1 MRITIATTIL
11 VTIMALI
18 GSKPST
24 ALNTLNKK
32 STALDVLT
40 QLNQS
45 NQLAPFVPSGGV
57 AVVTG
62 GSSGIGAV
70 SVKTLAL
77 SGMKVI
83 LCARNLEA
91 AQQTKLSLEPYC
103 QELVDIQE
111 LDLAD
116 LTSVQTASKAII
128 DKYGHIDL
136 ILNNAGVMAIPKKQQ
151 TVQGIE
157 MQFGTNHVGHHFLT
171 RLLLPYLNSNG
182 RVVTVAS
189 TAHTFATGPIIDWE
203 PEKYA
208 PWGAYGAS
216 KLANILFAKK
226 LQDIFIEQGRSD
238 LTSVSLHPGVIGT
251 SLWRFMPWFVQ
262 PLKGLFTDKTIDQG
276 AATNLFCSISKD
288 VTPGAYYSDC
298 QVKEPTSTAQ
308 DETIRTQ
315 LWDYTERLIANKGF
329 SMPEKVIAEQVTVE

>member
-1 MRITIATTIL
+1 MRIVVARIL
-11 VTIMALI
+11 IVTIMACI

-24 ALNTLNKK
+24 ALSTLTKK

-40 QLNQS
+40 HLNQS
-45 NQLAPFVPSGGV
+45 NQLASFVHSGGV

-62 GSSGIGAV
+62 GNSGIGAV

-83 LCARNLEA
+83 LCARNVEA
-91 AQQTKLSLEPYC
+91 AQQTKESLEPYC

-116 LTSVQTASKAII
+116 LSSVETASKAII
-128 DKYGHIDL
+128 AKYGRIDL
-136 ILNNAGVMAIPKKQQ
+136 LLNNAGVMAMPKKQY
-151 TVQGIE
+151 TEQGME
-157 MQFGTNHVGHHFLT
+157 RQFGTNHVGHHFFT
-171 RLLLPYLNSNG
+171 RSLLPHLNPHG

-189 TAHTFATGPIIDWE
+189 TAHTFITGPTIDWE

-226 LQDIFIEQGRSD
+226 LQDLFQEQGRSD
-238 LTSVSLHPGVIGT
+238 LTSISLHPGVIGT

-262 PLKGLFTDKTIDQG
+262 PLKGLFADKTIDQG
-276 AATNLFCSISKD
+276 AATNVFCSLSKD
-288 VTPGAYYSDC
+288 ITPGAYYSDC
-298 QVKEPTSTAQ
+298 QVKDPTSTAQ
-308 DETIRTQ
+308 NEAVRNQ
-315 LWDYTERLIANKGF
+315 LWDYTERLIAKNGF
-329 SMPEKVIAEQVTVE
+329 NMPEKLVAEQVTVK